1 MDRTFHLDIVTPEN
15 VIAEGQVSY
24 LRAPSPIGLFG
35 VMARHTESIIAIS
48 IGEIK
53 IVADGQT
60 KYYSTSGGFADI
72 KKEGVVLLL
81 ETIELS
87 TDIDADRANKSM
99 ESALSTM
106 KGSGSID
113 DARDA
118 LERARNRLR
127 VSNKLN

>member
-1 MDRTFHLDIVTPEN
+1 MDKSFHLDIVTPEK
-15 VIAEGQVSY
+15 VITEGQVTY
-24 LRAPSPIGLFG
+24 LRAPSPNGLFG
-35 VMARHTESIIAIS
+35 VMSGHTESIISIS

-53 IVADGQT
+53 VVSNGKV
-60 KYYSTSGGFADI
+60 KYFSTSGGFADI

-87 TDIDADRANKSM
+87 TDIDTDRANKSM
-99 ESALSTM
+99 EKAQSNLKT
-106 KGSGSID
+106 SGSID

-118 LERARNRLR
+118 LARARNRLK

>member
-1 MDRTFHLDIVTPEN
+1 MS
-15 VIAEGQVSY
+15 G
-24 LRAPSPIGLFG
+24 
-35 VMARHTESIIAIS
+35 HTESIISIS

-53 IVADGQT
+53 IVSDDNT
-60 KYYSTSGGFADI
+60 IYYSTSGGFADI

-87 TDIDADRANKSM
+87 TDIDTERASKSM
-99 ESALSTM
+99 EIALSNI
-106 KGSGSID
+106 KGQESID

>member
-1 MDRTFHLDIVTPEN
+1 MDKTFHLDIVTPEK
-15 VIAEGQVSY
+15 VVTKGQVSY
-24 LRAPSPIGLFG
+24 LRAPSMDGLFG
-35 VMARHTESIIAIS
+35 VMSGHTESIISIS

-53 IVADGQT
+53 IVSDDT
-60 KYYSTSGGFADI
+60 TTYYSTSGGFADI

-87 TDIDADRANKSM
+87 TDIDLERASKSM
-99 ESALSTM
+99 ESALSNM
-106 KGSGSID
+106 KGQDSIE